1 MRDFEEECL
10 TLFYTMVCLMLSQ
23 QKQLIT
29 LTWTLIITDI
39 TKNHPIILLYKITIN
54 NFYAHVIMI

>member
-10 TLFYTMVCLMLSQ
+10 TLFYAMVCLMLSQ